1 MAILKYILIIIAI
14 LLVFAFLSFIIKFT
28 SKRLTILASVI
39 AITILS
45 ILSILIVYMNYTV
58 NISSKIKVSAKEKEL
73 KEEKKRIRNN
83 IIIRPGAVELISLHL
98 SYSNRISV
106 PIIKNREL
114 GFYLDNTWF
123 NWADG
128 KLLKDEDMPNR
139 DEYINFGFYSYSL
152 DGLPKLPEASEEMTR
167 EFEDSFKRRINSRK
181 TINDEFLN
189 TLYDGNTS
197 RNIFNNIMTMSVLG
211 YRTQVHEFI
220 QKPLSN
226 ANAEVFALAQTNEE
240 VKKFLSSLKT
250 VSGYVWKMISKS
262 SSKSYHS
269 YGAAFDTLPRR
280 NGGKQIYWAW
290 TRVNN
295 KNWYAVPYEDR
306 WHPPKDVIKIFEKHG
321 FIWGGKWNNYDT
333 IHFEYRPELII
344 YNRIKDDENAI
355 YDLIEKYGLY

>member
-106 PIIKNREL
+106 PTIKNREL

-152 DGLPKLPEASEEMTR
+152 DGLPKLPEVSEEMTR
-167 EFEDSFKRRINSRK
+167 EFEDSFKRRINSRR
-181 TINDEFLN
+181 TINDGFLN

-226 ANAEVFALAQTNEE
+226 ANAEVFAVAQTNEE

-306 WHPPKDVIKIFEKHG
+306 WHPPEDVIKVFEKHG